1 MTTRSILCT
10 IVLVALALASFSS
23 ISPASV
29 DVPVHSVP
37 TTEAAGSVALAVGAV
52 ACGVKGR
59 KAMRWTLVAANG
71 YSVDEAR
78 PSCLANDRPEDLA
91 YEDEDGED
99 YLRRLLDEALA
110 VDEDGDPVEAEQLF
124 RLLDSMQ
131 WNLGVAGCPHSWDEG
146 YFKYQTR
153 EGALEQIAKDKWILH
168 FIVDGEL
175 VLGGSGS
182 DEYYEDEVTLT
193 LSGNR
198 LTVTT
203 EIGDYVTYEV
213 A

>member
-1 MTTRSILCT
+1 MGQPTYRKSPFIIAAL
-10 IVLVALALASFSS
+10 VSLVALVSLAS
-23 ISPASV
+23 A
-29 DVPVHSVP
+29 DVPAG
-37 TTEAAGSVALAVGAV
+37 TTTAPFTLAV
-52 ACGVKGR
+52 ACGVLGVKGR